1 MNDMRPSPKRTTPP
15 AAHGGRQ
22 AVSPMTPGQRPT
34 QRRTDSHKTIS
45 INLSLPHT
53 TIPKPLA
60 KVISRF
66 KRISRKRKL
75 VLLIGV
81 IALVVLIAQVSA
93 RMSPTGTSATA
104 PNQQNPLDM
113 LEKGTPDYTTLVP
126 ANKKIEDLN
135 GWTRVSPKD
144 RDPVYAYVDRIKDT
158 PISVSQQP
166 LPKNLQSNTDKNVES
181 IALASNATKKITAG
195 GVTVYLG
202 ASSKGA
208 QPAVFAKDGLLV
220 LIKATNMV
228 PDKDWKSYIDSL
240 R

>member
-1 MNDMRPSPKRTTPP
+1 M
-15 AAHGGRQ
+15 
-22 AVSPMTPGQRPT
+22 
-34 QRRTDSHKTIS
+34 
-45 INLSLPHT
+45 
-53 TIPKPLA
+53 
-60 KVISRF
+60 SRF

-75 VLLIGV
+75 LLLVGV
-81 IALVVLIAQVSA
+81 IALVLIINQVSA
-93 RMSPTGTSATA
+93 RMSSTGTSATV

-113 LEKGTPDYTTLVP
+113 LEKGTPNYATLLP

-144 RDPVYAYVDRIKDT
+144 RDPVYAYVDRIADT

-166 LPKNLQSNTDKNVES
+166 LPKNLQSSTEKNVES
-181 IALASNATKKITAG
+181 IALASNATKKISAG